1 MFQCG
6 VISPRLSLAF
16 LLGLPAGPAKHLR
29 YLARGD
35 CSPKALPSSSPILP
49 TSLYRLSLHAHSL
62 KVNRAHAFLSQG
74 KHTCARGCT
83 GRGNFT
89 GNISVTDQTRPKEQE
104 ALSGLGSLFCCVC
117 LPFSFVLLVAS
128 LICWRHSMAKFL
140 TCVCLFNPPNTSV
153 KPLLFPLYG

>member
-6 VISPRLSLAF
+6 IISPRLSLAF

-35 CSPKALPSSSPILP
+35 CSPRALPSSSPILP

-74 KHTCARGCT
+74 KHTCTKGYT

-89 GNISVTDQTRPKEQE
+89 DNISVTDQTRPKEQG
-104 ALSGLGSLFCCVC
+104 ALLVWGSCFVVFVC
-117 LPFSFVLLVAS
+117 LSA
-128 LICWRHSMAKFL
+128 
-140 TCVCLFNPPNTSV
+140 
-153 KPLLFPLYG
+153 LFPLLLPLYVGDIPWQNS